1 MPDHTG
7 KPILRTSFWLS
18 SAWIILMVICALCAD
33 FLPLPGY
40 DHIHWNHIE
49 VPPGTSVKS
58 DETPGN
64 TVFLLGTDT
73 MGRDLLSRLVFGAR
87 ISLTIGLSVPL
98 IGLVLGSIFGISAG
112 FYQGKTDSVIMSVM
126 DTILAFPGIIL
137 LLAVAYGLG
146 PGLKNL
152 IIALGILATPTF
164 SRVARAATLK
174 YANQDFVLASRMTGQ
189 SDIQIILHDI
199 LPNIIVPAALYALM
213 GVGYVITAE
222 GVLSF
227 LGLGIPEPV
236 PSWGKMI
243 AEGKDVLALSPY
255 ISLIPS
261 FFLFLTILSFNLL
274 GDCLRERFETKGAQ
288 L

>member
-1 MPDHTG
+1 MPDHNT
-7 KPILRTSFWLS
+7 KPALRTSFWLC
-18 SAWIILMVICALCAD
+18 ATWIMLMVICALCAD
-33 FLPLPGY
+33 LFPLPRF
-40 DHIHWNHIE
+40 DHIHWDHIE
-49 VPPGTSVKS
+49 VAPGTSVKS
-58 DETPGN
+58 DGAQDN
-64 TVFLLGTDT
+64 TVFVLGTDT
-73 MGRDLLSRLVFGAR
+73 MGRDLLSRLVFGSR
-87 ISLTIGLSVPL
+87 ISLTIGLSVPF
-98 IGLVLGSIFGISAG
+98 IGLVLGSILGISAG
-112 FYQGKTDSVIMSVM
+112 FYRGKTDSVIMSVM
-126 DTILAFPGIIL
+126 DTILAFPGVIL

-152 IIALGILATPTF
+152 IIALGILATPSF

-199 LPNIIVPAALYALM
+199 LPNVIVPAALYALM
-213 GVGYVITAE
+213 IVGYVITAE

-243 AEGKDVLALSPY
+243 AEGKDVLALSPF

-261 FFLFLTILSFNLL
+261 FFMFLTILSFNLL
-274 GDCLRERFETKGAQ
+274 GDCLRERFDKKGGQ